1 MRHPTSSL
9 FNFKST
15 KALDILSAVKKENK
29 LYVHILILF
38 IIDVIDLKWKQ
49 YRLEGTNYILTYFLI
64 QLLWRLLLGGNHVSP
79 NFAFFESL
87 ARCEIKLV

>member
-9 FNFKST
+9 FIFKST

-49 YRLEGTNYILTYFLI
+49 YRLEGTYLPISLFSYCGDYYWVATTVPQISRFLN
-64 QLLWRLLLGGNHVSP
+64 LSRD
-79 NFAFFESL
+79 
-87 ARCEIKLV
+87 ARSS

>member
-9 FNFKST
+9 FIFKST

-49 YRLEGTNYILTYFLI
+49 YLPISSFSYCGDYYWVATTVPQISRFLN
-64 QLLWRLLLGGNHVSP
+64 LSRD
-79 NFAFFESL
+79 
-87 ARCEIKLV
+87 ARSS

>member
-9 FNFKST
+9 FIFKST

-49 YRLEGTNYILTYFLI
+49 YRLEGTYFLI
-64 QLLWRLLLGGNHVSP
+64 
-79 NFAFFESL
+79 SL
-87 ARCEIKLV
+87 FSYCGDYYWVATTFPQISRFLNLSRDARSS

>member
-49 YRLEGTNYILTYFLI
+49 YRLEGTYFLI
-64 QLLWRLLLGGNHVSP
+64 
-79 NFAFFESL
+79 SL
-87 ARCEIKLV
+87 FSYCGDYYWVATTFPQISRFLNLSRDARSS